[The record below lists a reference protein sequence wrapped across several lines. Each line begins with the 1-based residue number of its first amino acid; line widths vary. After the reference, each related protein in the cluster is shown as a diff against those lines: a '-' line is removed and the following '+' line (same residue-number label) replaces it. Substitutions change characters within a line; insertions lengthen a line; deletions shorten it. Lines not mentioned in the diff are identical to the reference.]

1 MTKIL
6 EQPRFENGVSIF
18 FSGLKIV
25 YGKSQI
31 LVWYKFQGSGCTPPP
46 KAWRGHPSSPVL
58 TSYLIEFFISLI
70 TIIVLREKMY
80 FTVQPESML
89 VKIEHAVLATKFL
102 RGKGVKD
109 LAASQRNM
117 RGYLY
122 SHNGTILKRQY
133 NYLPVSSFQHK

>member
-1 MTKIL
+1 MENHRFWSGTSFKVQDAHPHQKLGEDRIL
-6 EQPRFENGVSIF
+6 HLIN
-18 FSGLKIV
+18 
-25 YGKSQI
+25 YN
-31 LVWYKFQGSGCTPPP
+31 YY
-46 KAWRGHPSSPVL
+46 
-58 TSYLIEFFISLI
+58 SYN
-70 TIIVLREKMY
+70 REKMY

-117 RGYLY
+117 RGFLY

-133 NYLPVSSFQHK
+133 NYLPVSSFQDK